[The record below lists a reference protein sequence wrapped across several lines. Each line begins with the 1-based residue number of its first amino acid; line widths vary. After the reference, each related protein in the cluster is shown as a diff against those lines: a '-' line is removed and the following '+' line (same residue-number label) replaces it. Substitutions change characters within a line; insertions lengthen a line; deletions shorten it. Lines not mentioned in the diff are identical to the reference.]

1 MKSLRKTLREH
12 RLKTHEQIRAWL
24 QPKLGRLGTRYRL
37 AARIRLANYWA
48 RKHPKRTFATV
59 VSSLLLLLLGTVALD
74 SLQMENNQG
83 SYSEPNISMIANME
97 PMFEGFRTIQANKDV
112 HRHTLQD
119 MALKGQVLRH
129 QLDSMIAIPHKSHT
143 DSIRIIQ
150 SYRQL
155 ENIVHS
161 LKNND
166 NP

>member
-1 MKSLRKTLREH
+1 MKSFRKTLREH
-12 RLKTHEQIRAWL
+12 RLKTHEQIRSWL

-37 AARIRLANYWA
+37 AARIRLANCWA

-59 VSSLLLLLLGTVALD
+59 VSSLSLLLLSTVALD
-74 SLQMENNQG
+74 QLHADKENG
-83 SYSEPNISMIANME
+83 PNISMIANME

-112 HRHTLQD
+112 HRHTVQN
-119 MALKGQVLRH
+119 MALEGQVLR
-129 QLDSMIAIPHKSHT
+129 QKLDSMIAIPHKSHM

-155 ENIVHS
+155 ENIVNS

-166 NP
+166 TP

>member
-1 MKSLRKTLREH
+1 MKSFRKMIRAH
-12 RLKTHEQIRAWL
+12 RLQTHEQIRAWL

-37 AARIRLANYWA
+37 AARIRLANRWA
-48 RKHPKRTFATV
+48 MKHPKRTFAYV
-59 VSSLLLLLLGTVALD
+59 VGCLTFLLVGTIALD
-74 SLQMENNQG
+74 QFYTSKE
-83 SYSEPNISMIANME
+83 SEPNVSMIANME

-119 MALKGQVLRH
+119 MALKGQVLRY
-129 QLDSMIAIPHKSHT
+129 QLDSMIAIPHKSHA

-150 SYRQL
+150 SYKQL
-155 ENIVHS
+155 ESIVHS